1 MNFKGLGV
9 PKNSKKGLDF
19 AIKLIERKYVSE
31 DESFSIDEPVMLCG
45 KKMYD
50 FTIPFVE
57 LETDIEEEKRKS
69 QYEKEIIACLKNST
83 AEANLKSIKDH
94 IKFYME
100 NFFKKPELVKT
111 LNYLGEPK

>member
-1 MNFKGLGV
+1 
-9 PKNSKKGLDF
+9 
-19 AIKLIERKYVSE
+19 
-31 DESFSIDEPVMLCG
+31 MLFE

-83 AEANLKSIKDH
+83 AETNIKFIKDYM
-94 IKFYME
+94 KFYME
-100 NFFKKPELVKT
+100 NSFKNPDLLKT

>member
-9 PKNSKKGLDF
+9 PKNPKKGLDF

-31 DESFSIDEPVMLCG
+31 DEPFSIDEAVMLCG

-57 LETDIEEEKRKS
+57 LETDIEEEERKS
-69 QYEKEIIACLKNST
+69 QYKKEIISCLKNST

-94 IKFYME
+94 IKFVTE
-100 NFFKKPELVKT
+100 DFFKNPNLLKT
-111 LNYLGEPK
+111 LNYLGEAK